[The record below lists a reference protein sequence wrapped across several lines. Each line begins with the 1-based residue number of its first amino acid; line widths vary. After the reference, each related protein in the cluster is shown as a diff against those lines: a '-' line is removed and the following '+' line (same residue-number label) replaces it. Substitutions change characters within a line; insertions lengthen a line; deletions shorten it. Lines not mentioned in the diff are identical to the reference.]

1 MAAKRTRATAEKT
14 TARKT
19 RAKATRKTTANAQ
32 KVANPKLNSQKKG
45 SLIQTSILILTC
57 ITVVIL
63 LALISYNPDDPGL
76 FHYDSN
82 AVITNKAGS
91 LGAYFASVLFG
102 FFGYVAYLI
111 PVSILVSVFLLF
123 RSTKEQGGGIN
134 TGITVFGVFLALI
147 SGCGLATLLWPES
160 VLIYKAG
167 GLLGLWVAKTFVHM
181 LGDLGATLLLFS
193 TFIAGFTLFADIRW
207 LKLIDKIGDG
217 IMGVIELMT
226 GSGGSPAVAT
236 AGADS
241 VQLSFPPEV
250 TEERTQQTSTA
261 SSGSMLGA
269 LGAGVAGLFAAREVA
284 SHNEPSMEYAGNSS
298 SSGHHNSIQEP
309 TFGFKDS
316 IVPLP
321 TSKKSKREPVLGFP
335 EHLAADSQSTE
346 MKSLTDP
353 DLGLEIITKNYLDDG
368 YETST
373 GASDNNSQNAEAYNA
388 PSMTVQGARDQA
400 AEIIPAV
407 KRKFFHNKG
416 TSTGTNKKTAQAG
429 TNSAA
434 KSSGRNSVSV
444 SLDKAISL
452 PPISLL
458 NPPPTNQGRHSK
470 EELEIHARNIV
481 VTLEHYGVRGVE
493 IDSYFPG
500 PIITRF
506 ELLLPPGTKV
516 SKITG
521 LAQDMARSMC
531 VPSIRI
537 VEVIP
542 GKTTIG
548 VEVPNESRDL
558 VAISEIINSKEFR
571 DPVSPLTMVLG
582 KTIAGRP
589 ATADMGRMPHL
600 LIAGTTGS
608 GKSVGVNAMLIS
620 LLYKATPEEVRL
632 ILIDPKMLELSI
644 YEGIPHLL
652 TPVVTDMKDA
662 SNSLRWAVGEMERR
676 YALMSHLKVRSIK
689 GYNKKV
695 KEAIDR
701 GEPIMDPTFDP
712 TQHIDVIPNILEPLP
727 YIVIVIDEFADMMMV
742 VGKKVEELIA
752 RLAQKAR
759 ASGIHLI
766 LATQRPSVDVIT
778 GLIKAN
784 IPSRIAFQVS
794 TKIDSRT
801 ILDQGGAEA
810 LLGHGDMLYLPP
822 GTGLPQRVHGAFV
835 DDQEVEDVVSHWKL
849 QGEPE
854 YIEDVID
861 DTGSGD
867 AIPGL
872 EPLADSETDALYD
885 QAVAIVTESR
895 RASISYVQRRLKVGY
910 NRAASMIEDMEQ
922 AGVVSAV
929 QSNGTREVLA
939 SAPPPQL

>member
-1 MAAKRTRATAEKT
+1 MAAKRKVAPAKKA

-19 RAKATRKTTANAQ
+19 KAQPAEAQ
-32 KVANPKLNSQKKG
+32 NTNTQKLNSQKRG
-45 SLIQTSILILTC
+45 SLIQTSILILSC
-57 ITVVIL
+57 ITAVIL
-63 LALISYNPDDPGL
+63 LALVSYNPDDPGL

-91 LGAYFASVLFG
+91 LGAYLASVLFG
-102 FFGYVAYLI
+102 FFGHVAYLI
-111 PVSILVSVFLLF
+111 PIAILVSVFLLF
-123 RSTKEQGGGIN
+123 RSSKEQSGGIN
-134 TGITVFGVFLALI
+134 TGITIFGVFLALI
-147 SGCGLATLLWPES
+147 SGCGLATLLWPDS

-167 GLLGLWVAKTFVHM
+167 GLLGLWIARTLVHI

-193 TFIAGFTLFADIRW
+193 TFIAGITLFADIRW
-207 LKLIDKIGDG
+207 LKLIDNIGDG
-217 IMGVIELMT
+217 IMGFVDFVI
-226 GSGGSPAVAT
+226 GSSSTPKVAT
-236 AGADS
+236 VGNDDMQVSYAD
-241 VQLSFPPEV
+241 VNETDKNHQDKV
-250 TEERTQQTSTA
+250 A
-261 SSGSMLGA
+261 SSGSSGSMMGA
-269 LGAGVAGLFAAREVA
+269 LGAGLSGLFAAREA
-284 SHNEPSMEYAGNSS
+284 ITHNETTDAGQTPF
-298 SSGHHNSIQEP
+298 SGRDSNIDP
-309 TFGFKDS
+309 LFGDES
-316 IVPLP
+316 IVPIRG
-321 TSKKSKREPVLGFP
+321 KQEPVLGFP
-335 EHLAADSQSTE
+335 DHLASSSAAKAKTGTAGKNAKAQQH
-346 MKSLTDP
+346 KDP
-353 DLGLEIITKNYLDDG
+353 DLGLEIKTKNYLDDG
-368 YETST
+368 FEKPSSS
-373 GASDNNSQNAEAYNA
+373 SD
-388 PSMTVQGARDQA
+388 PSGFELPEMTIQGSRDQ
-400 AEIIPAV
+400 ESEVIPSGKRTLFGKKKVSPTADKNTV
-407 KRKFFHNKG
+407 KKVVGN
-416 TSTGTNKKTAQAG
+416 NIP
-429 TNSAA
+429 
-434 KSSGRNSVSV
+434 V

-458 NPPPTNQGRHSK
+458 NPPPQNQGGHSK
-470 EELEIHARNIV
+470 EVLETHARNIV
-481 VTLEHYGVRGVE
+481 ITLEHYGVRGVE
-493 IDSYFPG
+493 IDCYYPG
-500 PIITRF
+500 PIITRY

-516 SKITG
+516 SKISG
-521 LAQDMARSMC
+521 LSQDMARSMC
-531 VPSIRI
+531 VSSIRI

-548 VEVPNESRDL
+548 VEVPNETRDL
-558 VAISEIINSKEFR
+558 VAISEILDSKVFR
-571 DPVSPLTMVLG
+571 DAPSPLTMVLG
-582 KTIAGRP
+582 KTIAGNP
-589 ATADMGRMPHL
+589 AVADMGRMPHL

-652 TPVVTDMKDA
+652 TSVVTDMKDA
-662 SNSLRWAVGEMERR
+662 SNALRWAVGEMERR
-676 YALMSHLKVRSIK
+676 YALMSHLKVRGIA
-689 GYNKKV
+689 GYNAKV
-695 KEAIDR
+695 KEAIAR

-712 TQHIDVIPNILEPLP
+712 TQHVDVMPSILEPLP
-727 YIVIVIDEFADMMMV
+727 YIVVVIDEFADMIMV

-794 TKIDSRT
+794 TRIDSRT
-801 ILDQGGAEA
+801 ILDQGGAES

-822 GTGLPQRVHGAFV
+822 GSGLPQRVHGAFV
-835 DDQEVEDVVSHWKL
+835 DDSEVEDVVNYWKL

-854 YIEDVID
+854 YLADVIID
-861 DTGSGD
+861 KGSSD

-872 EPLADSETDALYD
+872 EPLAESETDALYD

-910 NRAASMIEDMEQ
+910 NRAASMIEDMEK

-939 SAPPPQL
+939 PEPPPQP